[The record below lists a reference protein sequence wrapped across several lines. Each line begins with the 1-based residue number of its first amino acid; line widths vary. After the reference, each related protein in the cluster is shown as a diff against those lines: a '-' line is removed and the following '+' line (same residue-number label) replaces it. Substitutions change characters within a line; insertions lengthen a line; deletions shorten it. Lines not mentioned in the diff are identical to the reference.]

1 MTRLRLRAPSP
12 ALVVS
17 FVALIV
23 ALGGTS
29 YAAISMPNNSVGTKQ
44 LKDRAVT
51 NAKLGPNSVGAAKI
65 RNGSVTASKINTSG
79 LTVPN
84 ATNAT
89 TATTATT
96 AANAT
101 SSTTAG
107 TANGVAGIQIVAGPD
122 MTLPGL
128 PGPSGNGPVPAG
140 PASIPKGTETVNCPR
155 GMVAISGGEAN
166 NSDQRANAVT
176 VLNQVRITGYTVG
189 VVVQNG
195 GASSTT
201 WHAYAVC
208 VNGTS
213 TGASASSARS
223 ASSAAK

>member
-12 ALVVS
+12 ALMVS

-29 YAAISMPNNSVGTKQ
+29 YAAISAPNNSVGTKQ
-44 LKDRAVT
+44 LKNRAVT
-51 NAKLGPNSVGAAKI
+51 NAKLGPNSVGTAKI
-65 RNGSVTASKINTSG
+65 RDGAVTASKINTSG

-89 TATTATT
+89 TA
-96 AANAT
+96 ANAT
-101 SSTTAG
+101 NATNSTTAG

-122 MTLPGL
+122 MSLAGL
-128 PGPSGNGPVPAG
+128 PGPSGTGPVPSG
-140 PASIPKGTETVNCPR
+140 PASIPKGFEAVNCPQ

-166 NSDQRANAVT
+166 DSTQGANAVA

-189 VVVQNG
+189 VVVQNP
-195 GASSTT
+195 GASSIT

-208 VNGTS
+208 VKGTS
-213 TGASASSARS
+213 TGASASSARP